1 MKSRTAGFTLIEIL
15 VVMVIAAAGISL
27 VAPRLIGTYEKIR
40 AYSEEQKLLDIIEA
54 VRMRSFLRQVPQAIE
69 LKDNGLGLKNKD
81 VRVGF
86 EYISFPEATITFNG
100 NGFPDTHALRYLVQG
115 REKVLN
121 VL

>member
-1 MKSRTAGFTLIEIL
+1 MKSRTAGFTLVEIL

-40 AYSEEQKLLDIIEA
+40 VYSEEQKLLDIIEA
-54 VRMRSFLRQVPQAIE
+54 VSIRSFLRQVPQTITF
-69 LKDNGLGLKNKD
+69 KDKGLGLKNKD
-81 VRVGF
+81 VKVEF
-86 EYISFPEATITFNG
+86 EYIGFPEASITFNG